1 MVQSLLISST
11 RKSSG
16 KTIISIGLS
25 GLANDIGYDV
35 QTFKKGPDFI
45 DPSWLTLASS
55 RPCYNL
61 DFNTMSSEEIKR
73 MYLEKSHGM
82 GFSLIE
88 GTKGLFDGISTDGAD
103 SNARLASLLKS
114 QVLLVIDCEGI
125 TRGIAPLLEGYKSF
139 GKKLKLNKVILNN
152 VSTSRHES
160 KLISAISRY
169 TDFRVLGVI
178 PSIKL
183 RVKNIVFLFVCG
195 KFISTPSL
203 YFAILVLLNKN
214 SYSTGILL
222 NKFVISQF
230 MILTSYLVQLSSL
243 LI

>member
-11 RKSSG
+11 KKSSG

-25 GLANDIGYDV
+25 GLAKNVGYDV

-45 DPSWLTLASS
+45 DSSWLTLASS

-61 DFNTMSSEEIKR
+61 DFNTMGSEEIKR
-73 MYLEKSHGM
+73 MYSEKSHGM

-88 GTKGLFDGISTDGAD
+88 GTKGLFDGISTDGTD

-125 TRGIAPLLEGYKSF
+125 TRGVAPLLEGYKSF
-139 GKKLKLNKVILNN
+139 GKKLKLSKVILNN

-169 TDFRVLGVI
+169 TCL
-178 PSIKL
+178 
-183 RVKNIVFLFVCG
+183 
-195 KFISTPSL
+195 L
-203 YFAILVLLNKN
+203 Y
-214 SYSTGILL
+214 
-222 NKFVISQF
+222 
-230 MILTSYLVQLSSL
+230 TSDAADE
-243 LI
+243 

>member
-11 RKSSG
+11 KKSSG

-25 GLANDIGYDV
+25 GLAKNIGYDV

-73 MYLEKSHGM
+73 MYQEKSHGM

-160 KLISAISRY
+160 KLTSAISVSY
-169 TDFRVLGVI
+169 TH
-178 PSIKL
+178 
-183 RVKNIVFLFVCG
+183 
-195 KFISTPSL
+195 
-203 YFAILVLLNKN
+203 
-214 SYSTGILL
+214 
-222 NKFVISQF
+222 
-230 MILTSYLVQLSSL
+230 LTLPTKA
-243 LI
+243 